1 MQYKFFSTVPPL
13 LQVHFKLT
21 QSKWFL
27 RTQPTASAS
36 VGVSTDRNRG
46 DNLKYTPAV
55 DAFPHALFLLKS

>member
-27 RTQPTASAS
+27 RTQTTASAS

-46 DNLKYTPAV
+46 DNLKYTP
-55 DAFPHALFLLKS
+55 LLMLSRMRCSF